1 MNTAADKNTLDA
13 FSRELRQALQRITG
27 KVLEP
32 EDLPVPVEN
41 EKPQD
46 GLPDKDANLSE
57 AKTKMDDK
65 NEQDA

>member
-32 EDLPVPVEN
+32 EDLPVPVED
-41 EKPQD
+41 EEPQD
-46 GLPDKDANLSE
+46 GLPDQVANLPE
-57 AKTKMDDK
+57 AETKMDNK

>member
-46 GLPDKDANLSE
+46 GLPDKSADSPE
-57 AKTKMDDK
+57 AQTKMDGE

>member
-46 GLPDKDANLSE
+46 GLPDQAANLPE
-57 AKTKMDDK
+57 AETKMDDK

>member
-46 GLPDKDANLSE
+46 GLPDQAANLPE